1 MTEIETTGGR
11 RRGRDR
17 QNAAGRSKLP
27 EQKPFAQP
35 RMTYGP
41 TKVLSEDEVEAI
53 HLASLK
59 VLQDHGIDFL
69 DADDG
74 LELLRPHQPDVRVP
88 VAKKLDALSALVDE
102 LKGQGRAFVRLDEAS
117 DRIFP

>member
-1 MTEIETTGGR
+1 MTETETTGGR

-17 QNAAGRSKLP
+17 QGASSRSRLP

-35 RMTYGP
+35 KMTYGP

-69 DADDG
+69 DRKSTR
-74 LELLRPHQPDVRVP
+74 LNSSHIP
-88 VAKKLDALSALVDE
+88 LSRMPSSA
-102 LKGQGRAFVRLDEAS
+102 
-117 DRIFP
+117 